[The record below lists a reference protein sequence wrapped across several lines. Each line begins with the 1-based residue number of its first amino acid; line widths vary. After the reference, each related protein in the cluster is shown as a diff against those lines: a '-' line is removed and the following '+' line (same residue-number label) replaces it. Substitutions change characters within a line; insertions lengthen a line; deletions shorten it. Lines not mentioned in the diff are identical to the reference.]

1 MGGGERSQILDFLLR
16 PRTCRTLLDTFS
28 CPRRARLTNTATS
41 ALAWAGVAQ
50 HNRQPRAALTYS
62 HAGAREGHR
71 LHAEARLNPMYHSSS
86 LILLPDVCEL
96 PAKRQRKRKAPV
108 PAFGPAHTA
117 PPHPVPVSSKGF
129 RQRKSTYRISAAPS
143 GRGRCRRCRA
153 VITNGETRL
162 EVCAFVRPGRYTLLL
177 RCTAPTCIDAP
188 LSAAILSVY
197 KTSDRVPVEAALDGS
212 AEALRVQRTIAA
224 ASGGGVNESG

>member
-1 MGGGERSQILDFLLR
+1 MRVERR
-16 PRTCRTLLDTFS
+16 AG
-28 CPRRARLTNTATS
+28 RRARQPAAACS
-41 ALAWAGVAQ
+41 RAGGVAQ
-50 HNRQPRAALTYS
+50 HDRRPRAALTYS

-108 PAFGPAHTA
+108 PVFEPAHTA

-129 RQRKSTYRISAAPS
+129 KQRKSTYRISAAPT

-153 VITNGETRL
+153 VIAKGETRL
-162 EVCAFVRPGRYTLLL
+162 EACAFVRPGRYTLLL
-177 RCTAPTCIDAP
+177 RCTAPACI
-188 LSAAILSVY
+188 LTRHTLCGH
-197 KTSDRVPVEAALDGS
+197 PVSL
-212 AEALRVQRTIAA
+212 
-224 ASGGGVNESG
+224 